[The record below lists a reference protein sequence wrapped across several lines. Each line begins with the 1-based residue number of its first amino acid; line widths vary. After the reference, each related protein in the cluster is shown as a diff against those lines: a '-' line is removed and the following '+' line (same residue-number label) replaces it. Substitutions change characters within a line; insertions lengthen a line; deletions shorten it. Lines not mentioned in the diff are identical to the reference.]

1 MSFDMFFTIS
11 DALFDLLLLFHLLII
26 PLAIITYTFQ
36 RIHGK
41 KLKKVKSSK
50 LSFFSGFF
58 VFLNKAIEL
67 ELVLL
72 MMVIIVQDLVTP
84 VHIYH
89 QLEY

>member
-1 MSFDMFFTIS
+1 MEKNSRKS
-11 DALFDLLLLFHLLII
+11 KVVNCLFSHD
-26 PLAIITYTFQ
+26 
-36 RIHGK
+36 
-41 KLKKVKSSK
+41 
-50 LSFFSGFF
+50 FF